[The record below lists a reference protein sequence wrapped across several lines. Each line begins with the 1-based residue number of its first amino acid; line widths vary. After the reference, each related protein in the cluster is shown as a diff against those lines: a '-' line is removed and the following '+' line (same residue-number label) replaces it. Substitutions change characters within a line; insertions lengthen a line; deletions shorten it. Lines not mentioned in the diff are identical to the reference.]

1 MKRFKDPIYGYIE
14 IPKDIVKKIIDTPE
28 FQRLRYIKQTSYL
41 PVYSAALHN
50 RFVHSLGVYYL
61 GVKAYDSIKN
71 NSKEILEK
79 YSVND
84 KIEET
89 IKLACLLHDVGH
101 SPFSHSGENF
111 FIDESKSLYD
121 KLVDIVNNSQFS
133 SDVDY
138 YNNKPAAPHEIMSVV
153 VALKQFDSFFDDS
166 DSDNEIKSFFARC
179 ITGYKYRD
187 ADKNVMHSILNA
199 LISLLNSSTIDV
211 DRLDYLIRDAY
222 VMGFNSISIDYNRL
236 IDAITLVETKS
247 SSEGATIQLA
257 YNKSALSVI
266 ENVIY
271 AHDSEKKWIQNH
283 PVIQYEVF
291 LVQRIITDVKI
302 DYKKRTGIDLF
313 SLESLL
319 PSTGAPRNEFY
330 EDAENKLKE
339 AIKKANEIKEHD
351 FSNTLNDIKELVDHL
366 SLPIKISSLCDDDII
381 YLAKHLGVPLSDEL
395 LDRNSR
401 RHPVWKSESEY
412 RICVDCYVGND
423 IHPCLQEKIKI
434 LSRFQNEESPSHCI
448 NNDAINYCNNCLNDV
463 MKSELSELDK
473 EIMVNRYELLLK
485 WLNGFKKI
493 AENQSLKTFDF
504 VIVPTSKFRTSFNKN
519 DLSETPIYFH
529 KENKLYKLKELINLF
544 STKNDDRQEFFY
556 VFYKR
561 GKDCVN
567 AFDFGKDLAKLA
579 LE

>member
-1 MKRFKDPIYGYIE
+1 M
-14 IPKDIVKKIIDTPE
+14 
-28 FQRLRYIKQTSYL
+28 
-41 PVYSAALHN
+41 
-50 RFVHSLGVYYL
+50 
-61 GVKAYDSIKN
+61 
-71 NSKEILEK
+71 
-79 YSVND
+79 
-84 KIEET
+84 
-89 IKLACLLHDVGH
+89 
-101 SPFSHSGENF
+101 
-111 FIDESKSLYD
+111 
-121 KLVDIVNNSQFS
+121 
-133 SDVDY
+133 
-138 YNNKPAAPHEIMSVV
+138 
-153 VALKQFDSFFDDS
+153 
-166 DSDNEIKSFFARC
+166 
-179 ITGYKYRD
+179 
-187 ADKNVMHSILNA
+187 
-199 LISLLNSSTIDV
+199 
-211 DRLDYLIRDAY
+211 
-222 VMGFNSISIDYNRL
+222 
-236 IDAITLVETKS
+236 
-247 SSEGATIQLA
+247 
-257 YNKSALSVI
+257 
-266 ENVIY
+266 
-271 AHDSEKKWIQNH
+271 
-283 PVIQYEVF
+283 
-291 LVQRIITDVKI
+291 
-302 DYKKRTGIDLF
+302 F